1 MYTYQ
6 CLICKQLL
14 TSNKKIIT
22 NSQNNTNHMSH
33 IERIAREKTK

>member
-6 CLICKQLL
+6 CPICKQLQI
-14 TSNKKIIT
+14 SNKNYN

-33 IERIAREKTK
+33 IERIAREKSK